1 MTYFN
6 YLEKLKENHKIA
18 IKIAWLNY
26 DDTVAFEFT
35 NELYDLSGTLNVN
48 RQNGTRRTCTIS
60 LNNSRNRFP
69 IDYNNIWFGQKFKLW
84 MGVYL
89 DDTTPFYIPQ
99 GVFYVKDPGDVY
111 SPTDKK
117 ITIEGVD
124 KWAMLDGTL
133 GGYIDGIYETSVGT
147 NLFDAIRN
155 LLLTSR
161 IDGSILTRNSAKI
174 YDALDP
180 EIPLLDSFYVNKNTT
195 VNGVST
201 PVLNCPYTAVQERG
215 KTYADILLEYADI
228 LGAAIYYDVNGR
240 LVLKP
245 LHENIYD
252 DDKEILWEFTV
263 NEREF
268 MGLDQKSNFTKVYND
283 VIVLGN
289 IISGKQAKARVQNTN
304 PMSNTCVSKIGLKT
318 RPPYEDTQ
326 YVTDE
331 QCKALA
337 QEYLKQETILQKS
350 GTITSSPL
358 FHLDVDKL
366 CTVSTPN
373 NQMKKDKYLI
383 NGYSLPISN
392 MGTMSIEVT
401 NVVDLQFT
409 EVA

>member
-1 MTYFN
+1 MTYFD
-6 YLEKLKENHKIA
+6 YLDKLKDNNKIA

-35 NELYDLSGTLNVN
+35 DELYDLSGTLNVN

-89 DDTTPFYIPQ
+89 NDTTPFYIPQ
-99 GVFYVKDPGDVY
+99 GVFYVKDPSDIY
-111 SPTDKK
+111 SPTEKK

-133 GGYIDGIYETSVGT
+133 GGYIDGIYQTPINT

-155 LLLTSR
+155 LLLTSKLTGDILAR
-161 IDGSILTRNSAKI
+161 DSINI

-180 EIPLLDSFYVNKNTT
+180 VIPLLDNYYLKTDGT
-195 VNGVST
+195 IKDIAK
-201 PVLNCPYTAVQERG
+201 CPYTAIQERG

-228 LGAAIYYDVNGR
+228 LGAAIYYDANGR
-240 LVLKP
+240 LVVKP

-304 PMSNTCVSKIGLKT
+304 PMSNTCVGKIGLKT

-337 QEYLKQETILQKS
+337 EEYLKQETILQKS

-392 MGTMSIEVT
+392 IGTMSIEVT

-409 EVA
+409 EVAE

>member
-1 MTYFN
+1 MTYFD
-6 YLEKLKENHKIA
+6 YLDKLKENHKIA

-26 DDTVAFEFT
+26 DDTVACEFT
-35 NELYDLSGTLNVN
+35 DELYDLSGTLNVN

-69 IDYNNIWFGQKFKLW
+69 IDFNNIWFGQKFKLW

-99 GVFYVKDPGDVY
+99 GVFYVKDPSDIY
-111 SPTDKK
+111 SPTEKK
-117 ITIEGVD
+117 VTIEGVD

-133 GGYIDGIYETSVGT
+133 GGYIDGIYETSINT

-161 IDGSILTRNSAKI
+161 FTGNILARDSVNV

-180 EIPLLDSFYVNKNTT
+180 VIPLLDSYYLKAD
-195 VNGVST
+195 GSIKDIAK
-201 PVLNCPYTAVQERG
+201 CPYTVVQERG

-228 LGAAIYYDVNGR
+228 LGAAIYYDANGR
-240 LVLKP
+240 LVVKP

-252 DDKEILWEFTV
+252 DDKEILWDFTV
-263 NEREF
+263 NEKEF
-268 MGLDQKSNFTKVYND
+268 MGLSQKSSFTKVYND

-289 IISGKQAKARVQNTN
+289 IISGKQAKARVQNNN
-304 PMSNTCVSKIGLKT
+304 PLSNICVSKIGLKT

-373 NQMKKDKYLI
+373 NQMKKEKYLI
-383 NGYSLPISN
+383 NGFNLPIN
-392 MGTMSIEVT
+392 NVGTMSIEVT

>member
-1 MTYFN
+1 MTYFD
-6 YLEKLKENHKIA
+6 YLDKLKDNNKIA

-35 NELYDLSGTLNVN
+35 DELYDLSGTLNVN

-69 IDYNNIWFGQKFKLW
+69 IDFNNIWFGQKFKLW

-99 GVFYVKDPGDVY
+99 GVFYVKDPSDIY
-111 SPTDKK
+111 SPTEKK
-117 ITIEGVD
+117 VTIEGVD

-133 GGYIDGIYETSVGT
+133 GGYIDGIYETSINT

-161 IDGSILTRNSAKI
+161 FTGNILARDSVNV

-180 EIPLLDSFYVNKNTT
+180 VIPLLDSYY
-195 VNGVST
+195 
-201 PVLNCPYTAVQERG
+201 LNADGSIKDIAKCPYTAIQERG

-228 LGAAIYYDVNGR
+228 LGAAIYYDANGR
-240 LVLKP
+240 LVVKP

-252 DDKEILWEFTV
+252 DDKEILWDFTV
-263 NEREF
+263 NEKEF
-268 MGLDQKSNFTKVYND
+268 MGLEQKSSFTKVYND

-337 QEYLKQETILQKS
+337 QEYLI
-350 GTITSSPL
+350 
-358 FHLDVDKL
+358 
-366 CTVSTPN
+366 
-373 NQMKKDKYLI
+373 Y
-383 NGYSLPISN
+383 Y
-392 MGTMSIEVT
+392 
-401 NVVDLQFT
+401 
-409 EVA
+409 